1 MKITC
6 DACGY
11 GIGAVLVQKQNG
23 EEKVLSFASR
33 LLSEA
38 EKNHSITEKE
48 CLALVGAVQKF
59 KSYVWGMKIKVITNH
74 HSLCWLMKKKDLA
87 GRLARWSLHIQ
98 NLDIE
103 IIHRSGRLHSDADAL
118 SRSPVDAPESEEEI
132 FTLVLDLRGNTG
144 FSMVF

>member
-1 MKITC
+1 
-6 DACGY
+6 
-11 GIGAVLVQKQNG
+11 
-23 EEKVLSFASR
+23 
-33 LLSEA
+33 
-38 EKNHSITEKE
+38 
-48 CLALVGAVQKF
+48 
-59 KSYVWGMKIKVITNH
+59 
-74 HSLCWLMKKKDLA
+74 MKKKDLA